1 MQLFACFVL
10 FRIINVSSVA
20 GIYGNFG
27 QANYSA
33 AKMGVVGLMNT
44 LAVEG
49 KKDNIHV
56 NAVAPMA
63 QSRMTTG
70 LVADG
75 MYCSNH
81 LCQSLNS
88 YFNYWTREE
97 LIPYHY
103 SSCSFCC

>member
-1 MQLFACFVL
+1 M

-49 KKDNIHV
+49 KKDNIFV
-56 NAVAPMA
+56 NAVAPVA
-63 QSRMTTG
+63 QSRLTAT
-70 LVADG
+70 VASAS
-75 MYCSNH
+75 M
-81 LCQSLNS
+81 
-88 YFNYWTREE
+88 
-97 LIPYHY
+97 
-103 SSCSFCC
+103 